1 MRTNTAGEGHH
12 VTGSAYG
19 TGWEFSISATDSSA
33 FDAGEWTWEAITSK
47 GAEKFRAGAGALTV
61 FQSQTFTG
69 TPAALDDRTTAE
81 KRLAEVE
88 EAFPALSIGKVS
100 EYSVG
105 NRSFKYHDLD
115 QLRVY
120 LIDLRAQVAREK
132 TAEKIAN
139 GLGNPRNFAVRF

>member
-88 EAFPALSIGKVS
+88 EAFPSKGT
-100 EYSVG
+100 
-105 NRSFKYHDLD
+105 R
-115 QLRVY
+115 
-120 LIDLRAQVAREK
+120 
-132 TAEKIAN
+132 
-139 GLGNPRNFAVRF
+139 AVRRHFFGKGGGA